1 MSSLFDE
8 DDAPASNNNQ
18 TQTAP
23 TVVAQVDPSVLL
35 DYSTFQ
41 SCLPEKMRKSINQE
55 LVDRVNATLSNPE
68 EFEQYRNNLISYTSV
83 MQDGKFKIEQYLDA
97 VQYVSH
103 KLRGATNIEAYMKTF
118 PDKYKQFV
126 LAGVAAKD
134 IASYV
139 TAYNKGKLVN
149 LIMEQTLVP
158 VHVLNMDMYQK
169 ALNAQFE
176 LGMSA
181 QSEKV
186 RSDAL
191 NSVLQQLRPP
201 EVKKAELAITVKESD
216 AIKSL
221 KELTLG
227 LAEQQRQAIASGL
240 TTAKETAH
248 QKLITESEEV
258 QYIEVGK

>member
-1 MSSLFDE
+1 MASLFDE
-8 DDAPASNNNQ
+8 EDKPSTQQVTSVPAKV
-18 TQTAP
+18 TP
-23 TVVAQVDPSVLL
+23 VDPTILL
-35 DYSTFQ
+35 DYETFQ
-41 SCLPEKMRKSINQE
+41 KCLPDKMRKSVNQE
-55 LVDRVNATLSNPE
+55 LVDRVNNTLSNPE

-83 MQDGKFKIEQYLDA
+83 MQDGKFKIDQYLDA

-118 PDKYKQFV
+118 PVKYQQFV
-126 LAGVAAKD
+126 LDGVAAKD

-201 EVKKAELAITVKESD
+201 EIKKAELAVTVKESE

-221 KELTLG
+221 KEMTLQ
-227 LAEQQRQAIASGL
+227 LATEQRAAIAAGL
-240 TTAKETAH
+240 TTAQQTAH

-258 QYIEVGK
+258 EFVEVKNG